1 MKKLVFTD
9 LDGTLLDHHSYD
21 YSAALPA
28 IEKLNVAE
36 VPWIITTSK
45 THAEVID
52 LKQELSNPF
61 PYIVENGAGIFWP
74 EGRLQSSFIPNGVK
88 IQTLECG
95 AQYVSLSKIQLPEI
109 LALSYRYKKQLDLK
123 FVGFSEMSAEQVVEC
138 TGLTIDKASRAKQ
151 RQFSEPLL
159 WQDTEAKFLEFQ
171 KVLAPYDLQ
180 LIKGGRFV
188 HLMGLSNKGMALTIL
203 KKYFQQQFK
212 ESLVTMALGDGEN
225 DISLLE
231 ASDYPV
237 IVRSPVNA
245 PPKVKHPKVII
256 TAQYGPEGWNQA
268 VLDWLNR
275 IN

>member
-1 MKKLVFTD
+1 MKKLLFTD

-28 IEKLNVAE
+28 IEKLSFAE

-45 THAEVID
+45 THSEVID
-52 LKQELSNPF
+52 LKQELNNPF

-74 EGRLQSSFIPNGVK
+74 EARLQSSFIPAGVK

-109 LALSYRYKKQLDLK
+109 LTISQRYKKQLDLK
-123 FVGFSEMSAEQVVEC
+123 FVGFSEMCVEQVVEY
-138 TGLTIDKASRAKQ
+138 TGLTMDKASKAKQ

-159 WQDTEAKFLEFQ
+159 WQDTEAQFLEFQ

-203 KKYFQQQFK
+203 KKYFQKQFQQP
-212 ESLVTMALGDGEN
+212 LLTMALGDGEN

-237 IVRSPVNA
+237 IVSSPINA
-245 PPKVKHPKVII
+245 PPKVKHSKVII
-256 TAQYGPEGWNQA
+256 TEQYGPEGWNQA